1 MAQIQHSDPVWTSLR
16 RAPDDTRPPAPL
28 VLGIAFAC
36 LLGWAGAV
44 SVLDLPAAVAVGG
57 AVVIAAG
64 ASWWLTIPAAL
75 GSAALAFLVVDG
87 FVLGRLGDL
96 SWDGTPD
103 AVLLVVLVLACALS
117 SEACHEVHAA
127 RLQRADLNKP

>member
-36 LLGWAGAV
+36 LLGWVGAV
-44 SVLDLPAAVAVGG
+44 SVLDLPTAVAVVG
-57 AVVIAAG
+57 AAVIAAG

-87 FVLGRLGDL
+87 FVLGQLGDL

-103 AVLLVVLVLACALS
+103 AVLLVVLVLACVLS
-117 SEACHEVHAA
+117 SEARREVSAA
-127 RLQRADLNKP
+127 RPQRDDINKA